1 MKILY
6 IDTTSSCLY
15 SAISEDGKITGEI
28 KEDLG
33 KDLSVFT
40 LDKIKSMLDANNIS
54 INTIDK
60 FIVVNGPGSFTG
72 IRIGVTISK
81 VLALMLNKKISTIS
95 SLQAMALSSTE
106 DTSYKV
112 PLIDARRGYVY
123 SGIYDKDNNIILK
136 DQYIK
141 LDTLKC
147 IIEQLPGNYII
158 ITNNNIEIPNK
169 EKYSPNFEKI
179 LNVAIDIE
187 SVNPH
192 YVNPIY
198 LKSTEAEEKQE
209 VEVLW

>member
-40 LDKIKSMLDANNIS
+40 LDKIKNMLDANNVP

-95 SLQAMALSSTE
+95 SLQAMALSSIE

-141 LDTLKC
+141 FDTLKC
-147 IIEQLPGNYII
+147 IIEQLPGNYSI
-158 ITNNNIEIPNK
+158 ITNNNIEILNK

-179 LNVAIDIE
+179 LNAAVDIE

-209 VEVLW
+209 VEVL

>member
-40 LDKIKSMLDANNIS
+40 LDKIKNMLDANNIP

-95 SLQAMALSSTE
+95 SLQAMALSSIE

-141 LDTLKC
+141 LNTLKC
-147 IIEQLPGNYII
+147 IIEQLPGNYSI
-158 ITNNNIEIPNK
+158 ITNNNIEILNK

-179 LNVAIDIE
+179 LNAAVDIE

-209 VEVLW
+209 VEVL